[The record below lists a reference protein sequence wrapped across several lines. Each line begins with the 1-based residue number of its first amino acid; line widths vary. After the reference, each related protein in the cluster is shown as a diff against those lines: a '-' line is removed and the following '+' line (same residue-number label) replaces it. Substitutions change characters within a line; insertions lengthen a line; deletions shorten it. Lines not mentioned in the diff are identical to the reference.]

1 MESYIIP
8 KLKETHKSN
17 GFLKNYTFSSYQ
29 SYNLKKQMS
38 YYSDESNFKELE
50 ELERG
55 ISELFG
61 KDFSKEYSQEEGKT
75 IRPSFNVNILSD
87 GSRLEPT
94 KAIDLL
100 TLYNLITNEGR
111 FGGNRA
117 SNLFF
122 KDLDNLT
129 SISRKFLTIEKNLK
143 SKFIDDLISILETNT
158 EAQKIFLLKSFG
170 SENILHIDKNIE
182 LFLGKNKNDKGTEI
196 SLNRY
201 YTHPTDIT
209 DATLTSSGLKIGQ
222 QTADGIKDNNL
233 EIEIKCN

>member
-122 KDLDNLT
+122 KDLDNFSPKSNTDLDKDKD
-129 SISRKFLTIEKNLK
+129 IQENFLC
-143 SKFIDDLISILETNT
+143 FI
-158 EAQKIFLLKSFG
+158 F
-170 SENILHIDKNIE
+170 
-182 LFLGKNKNDKGTEI
+182 
-196 SLNRY
+196 
-201 YTHPTDIT
+201 IT
-209 DATLTSSGLKIGQ
+209 
-222 QTADGIKDNNL
+222 
-233 EIEIKCN
+233 